1 VALTL
6 GFMGLSGIP
15 LDVAS
20 VTIGS
25 VILGLVVD
33 DSVHLLRSR
42 RGLGILDAMQRSAE
56 RSAGTLIMTSLMLA
70 SGFLVLALA
79 DIRSIAWFGILAS
92 FAIIAAILS
101 DLLLLPGVARLIE
114 RRKASRDPVVAEL

>member
-1 VALTL
+1 
-6 GFMGLSGIP
+6 
-15 LDVAS
+15 
-20 VTIGS
+20 
-25 VILGLVVD
+25 
-33 DSVHLLRSR
+33 
-42 RGLGILDAMQRSAE
+42 
-56 RSAGTLIMTSLMLA
+56 MTSLMLA

-101 DLLLLPGVARLIE
+101 DLLLLPAVARLIE